1 MIFEILKIIHIV
13 SVVSWMAGLLY
24 LPRIF
29 VYHADKNITKETSNT
44 FKVMEKKLYRYIMT
58 PAAILTWISGLMMI
72 HFFGFELWLITKIV
86 FVLILSI
93 FHIYCGIWLNKFAL
107 DSNTHSSRFFRMRNE
122 IPTVLLILIVIL
134 VISKPF

>member
-1 MIFEILKIIHIV
+1 MLFEILKIIHIV

-29 VYHADKNITKETSNT
+29 VYHAEKNITKETSDT
-44 FKVMEKKLYRYIMT
+44 FKIMEKKLYKYIMT

-72 HFFGFELWLITKIV
+72 HFLGFELWLITKIA

-107 DSNTHSSRFFRMRNE
+107 DLNTNSSRFFRMRNE

>member
-1 MIFEILKIIHIV
+1 
-13 SVVSWMAGLLY
+13 
-24 LPRIF
+24 
-29 VYHADKNITKETSNT
+29 
-44 FKVMEKKLYRYIMT
+44 MT